1 MFLKDGDKIYHTYST
16 YERGLDMLNVA
27 YHYMDLVPKGRD
39 EGEGG
44 AAAWVRRR
52 RRVSGL
58 MDGSRLLTTI
68 GLVRQ
73 ARPGG
78 FCPAC
83 RVLMKARDAG
93 QELAKPMVAALVVLA
108 VAGVAWAAMVQHSR
122 SMADM
127 DGMDMGLGP
136 IESFAATWVVMM
148 AAMMLPS
155 AIPVVLEFAR
165 TAERRRGWP
174 VATGVLAVTYLGVW
188 LIFGV
193 VCYAIYTAVRMP
205 WPNQAVVVGLAL
217 ALAGVYSVSPIKRA
231 SQARCR
237 ELCALHGPLPFNLMR
252 SAAVAGARY
261 GLSCLGCS
269 AALMVAMVLLG
280 MSSLWWAVI
289 LGIVVLIYKLAPP
302 LRMRYELVL
311 SAALVALGVA
321 YVMMA

>member
-1 MFLKDGDKIYHTYST
+1 
-16 YERGLDMLNVA
+16 
-27 YHYMDLVPKGRD
+27 
-39 EGEGG
+39 
-44 AAAWVRRR
+44 
-52 RRVSGL
+52 
-58 MDGSRLLTTI
+58 MDGGRLLGAI

-83 RVLMKARDAG
+83 RVLMKARDAR
-93 QELAKPMVAALVVLA
+93 QELAKPMVAALIVLA
-108 VAGVAWAAMVQHSR
+108 VAGVAWAAMVQHTR
-122 SMADM
+122 SMAGM

-165 TAERRRGWP
+165 TAEGRKGWQ
-174 VATGVLAVTYLGVW
+174 VATGVLTVTYLGVW
-188 LIFGV
+188 LMFGV
-193 VCYAIYTAVRMP
+193 VCYAIYTAARMP

-269 AALMVAMVLLG
+269 AALMVVMVLIG

-289 LGIVVLIYKLAPP
+289 LGIVVLIYKFAPP
-302 LRMRYELVL
+302 LPLRHELVVSL
-311 SAALVALGVA
+311 ALVALGVA
-321 YVMMA
+321 YLMMA

>member
-1 MFLKDGDKIYHTYST
+1 
-16 YERGLDMLNVA
+16 
-27 YHYMDLVPKGRD
+27 
-39 EGEGG
+39 
-44 AAAWVRRR
+44 
-52 RRVSGL
+52 
-58 MDGSRLLTTI
+58 
-68 GLVRQ
+68 
-73 ARPGG
+73 
-78 FCPAC
+78 
-83 RVLMKARDAG
+83 MKALDAR
-93 QELAKPMVAALVVLA
+93 QEVAKPMVAALVVLA

-122 SMADM
+122 SMAEM

-155 AIPVVLEFAR
+155 AIPVVLEFVR
-165 TAERRRGWP
+165 TAERRRGWQ
-174 VATGVLAVTYLGVW
+174 VATGVLAATYLGVW

-205 WPNQAVVVGLAL
+205 WPNQHLVVGLAL
-217 ALAGVYSVSPIKRA
+217 ALAGAYSLSPIKRA

-252 SAAVAGARY
+252 SAVVAGARY

-269 AALMVAMVLLG
+269 AALMVAMVFLG

-289 LGIVVLIYKLAPP
+289 LGIVVLAYKLAPP
-302 LRMRYELVL
+302 LRMRDELVL
-311 SAALVALGVA
+311 SAALVAFGVA

>member
-1 MFLKDGDKIYHTYST
+1 MCGGRLFAAV
-16 YERGLDMLNVA
+16 GLL
-27 YHYMDLVPKGRD
+27 
-39 EGEGG
+39 
-44 AAAWVRRR
+44 
-52 RRVSGL
+52 
-58 MDGSRLLTTI
+58 
-68 GLVRQ
+68 RQ

-83 RVLMKARDAG
+83 RVLMKARDAS
-93 QELAKPMVAALVVLA
+93 QELAKPVVAALVVLA
-108 VAGVAWAAMVQHSR
+108 VAGVAWAAMVQQSR
-122 SMADM
+122 SMAGM

-155 AIPVVLEFAR
+155 AVPVVLEFAR

-174 VATGVLAVTYLGVW
+174 VATGALAVTYLGVW
-188 LIFGV
+188 LMFGV

-205 WPNQAVVVGLAL
+205 WPHQPMVVGLAL
-217 ALAGVYSVSPIKRA
+217 ALAGVYAFSPIKRA

-252 SAAVAGARY
+252 SAVVAGARY

-289 LGIVVLIYKLAPP
+289 LGVVVLIYKFAPP
-302 LRMRYELVL
+302 LRMRYELLL

-321 YVMMA
+321 YLTMA

>member
-1 MFLKDGDKIYHTYST
+1 MSGGQFL
-16 YERGLDMLNVA
+16 LA
-27 YHYMDLVPKGRD
+27 
-39 EGEGG
+39 
-44 AAAWVRRR
+44 
-52 RRVSGL
+52 
-58 MDGSRLLTTI
+58 I

-73 ARPGG
+73 ARPAG

-83 RVLMKARDAG
+83 RVLMKALDARP
-93 QELAKPMVAALVVLA
+93 ELARPTVAALVVLA
-108 VAGVAWAAMVQHSR
+108 VAGVAWAVMVQESR
-122 SMADM
+122 SMAGM
-127 DGMDMGLGP
+127 AGMDMGLGP

-165 TAERRRGWP
+165 TAERRSRWQL
-174 VATGVLAVTYLGVW
+174 ATGVLAGTYLGVW
-188 LIFGV
+188 LVFGV
-193 VCYAIYTAVRMP
+193 VCYTVYTALRMP

-252 SAAVAGARY
+252 SAAVSGVRY

-289 LGIVVLIYKLAPP
+289 LGIVVLIYKFAPP
-302 LRMRYELVL
+302 LRMRYELIL
-311 SAALVALGVA
+311 STGLAALGVA

>member
-1 MFLKDGDKIYHTYST
+1 
-16 YERGLDMLNVA
+16 
-27 YHYMDLVPKGRD
+27 
-39 EGEGG
+39 
-44 AAAWVRRR
+44 
-52 RRVSGL
+52 

-68 GLVRQ
+68 GLIRQ

-93 QELAKPMVAALVVLA
+93 QELARPLVAALVVLA
-108 VAGVAWAAMVQHSR
+108 VAGVAWAAMVHHSR
-122 SMADM
+122 SMAAM

-136 IESFAATWVVMM
+136 IESFAAMWVVMM

-165 TAERRRGWP
+165 AAERRRRWP

-188 LIFGV
+188 LLFGV
-193 VCYAIYTAVRMP
+193 VCYAIYTALGMP
-205 WPNQAVVVGLAL
+205 WPTQPVVVGLAL
-217 ALAGVYSVSPIKRA
+217 ALAGVYSISPIKRA

-252 SAAVAGARY
+252 SAVVAGVRY

-289 LGIVVLIYKLAPP
+289 LSIVILIYKLAPP
-302 LRMRYELVL
+302 LRMRDELIL
-311 SAALVALGVA
+311 SLALAALGVA
-321 YVMMA
+321 YARMA

>member
-1 MFLKDGDKIYHTYST
+1 MGGGRLFTAV
-16 YERGLDMLNVA
+16 GLL
-27 YHYMDLVPKGRD
+27 
-39 EGEGG
+39 
-44 AAAWVRRR
+44 
-52 RRVSGL
+52 
-58 MDGSRLLTTI
+58 
-68 GLVRQ
+68 RQ

-83 RVLMKARDAG
+83 RVLMKARGAS
-93 QELAKPMVAALVVLA
+93 QELAKPMVAALVVLT
-108 VAGVAWAAMVQHSR
+108 VAGVAWAAMVQQSR
-122 SMADM
+122 SMAGM
-127 DGMDMGLGP
+127 DGMDLGLGP
-136 IESFAATWVVMM
+136 IESFATTWVVMM

-174 VATGVLAVTYLGVW
+174 VATGALAVTYLGVW

-205 WPNQAVVVGLAL
+205 WPNQDLVVGLAL
-217 ALAGVYSVSPIKRA
+217 ALAGAYSLSPIKRA

-252 SAAVAGARY
+252 SAAVAGTRY

-269 AALMVAMVLLG
+269 AALMVAIVLLG
-280 MSSLWWAVI
+280 MASLWWAVI
-289 LGIVVLIYKLAPP
+289 LGIVVLVYKFAPP
-302 LRMRYELVL
+302 LRMRNELLL

>member
-1 MFLKDGDKIYHTYST
+1 M
-16 YERGLDMLNVA
+16 
-27 YHYMDLVPKGRD
+27 
-39 EGEGG
+39 EGG
-44 AAAWVRRR
+44 
-52 RRVSGL
+52 
-58 MDGSRLLTTI
+58 RLLLAI
-68 GLVRQ
+68 GLVRS
-73 ARPGG
+73 ARPAG

-83 RVLMKARDAG
+83 RVLMKALDAR

-108 VAGVAWAAMVQHSR
+108 VAGVAWVAMVRQSH
-122 SMADM
+122 SMA
-127 DGMDMGLGP
+127 GMDMGLGP

-165 TAERRRGWP
+165 TAERRRGWQ

-188 LIFGV
+188 LMFGV
-193 VCYAIYTAVRMP
+193 MCYALYTAAGMP
-205 WPNQAVVVGLAL
+205 WPNQTVVAGVAL

-252 SAAVAGARY
+252 SAAVTGARY

-269 AALMVAMVLLG
+269 AALMVAMVLIG
-280 MSSLWWAVI
+280 MSSLWWAAI

-302 LRMRYELVL
+302 LRMRHELLL
-311 SAALVALGVA
+311 SLALAALGVA
-321 YVMMA
+321 YVMMP